1 MPNWKQSFYVTA
13 LEALELKKNGIFI
26 MTLNRISLLTFPHSS
41 AVCKNDTMKLFN
53 QPPVVLS
60 YRPRHCC
67 GIRPRLWAVSIVS
80 NKKKLEKFNFFQVGS
95 NCFYTTN
102 ISIWHFCHVLVSFGT
117 FWWLSVKFIANI
129 PWVKVRKSRHC
140 FLSRHFLQKRTQ
152 EFYFA
157 TMKPQVDLFSLIF
170 WRK

>member
-26 MTLNRISLLTFPHSS
+26 MTLNRISLLTFPHS

-80 NKKKLEKFNFFQVGS
+80 NKKKTWKIQFLPSWIKLFSLHE
-95 NCFYTTN
+95 Y
-102 ISIWHFCHVLVSFGT
+102 FCHVLVSFGT

-157 TMKPQVDLFSLIF
+157 TKKPQFD
-170 WRK
+170 

>member
-1 MPNWKQSFYVTA
+1 
-13 LEALELKKNGIFI
+13 
-26 MTLNRISLLTFPHSS
+26 MTSNRISLLTFPHSS

-60 YRPRHCC
+60 YWPRHCC

-95 NCFYTTN
+95 NCSHSTN

-129 PWVKVRKSRHC
+129 PWVVPTVGLRSMLNIENITLVTGLIQIVTNRIGLWFKCIS
-140 FLSRHFLQKRTQ
+140 FFQNHFIKDCR
-152 EFYFA
+152 
-157 TMKPQVDLFSLIF
+157 
-170 WRK
+170 

>member
-1 MPNWKQSFYVTA
+1 MLLFDWTVHKAITYNEQLKMKRDAQLEEAFYVTA

-41 AVCKNDTMKLFN
+41 AVCKNDTIKLFN

-80 NKKKLEKFNFFQVGS
+80 NKKNLKNSISSKLDQTVLTPRIFLPRFGVFRD
-95 NCFYTTN
+95 
-102 ISIWHFCHVLVSFGT
+102 VLVTFGQVYRKHP
-117 FWWLSVKFIANI
+117 LGSANC
-129 PWVKVRKSRHC
+129 WVN
-140 FLSRHFLQKRTQ
+140 L
-152 EFYFA
+152 
-157 TMKPQVDLFSLIF
+157 
-170 WRK
+170 

>member
-1 MPNWKQSFYVTA
+1 MLLFDWTVHKAITYNEQLKMKRDANWKQSFYITA

-26 MTLNRISLLTFPHSS
+26 MTLNRISLLTFPHS

-95 NCFYTTN
+95 NCSHSTN
-102 ISIWHFCHVLVSFGT
+102 IFAT
-117 FWWLSVKFIANI
+117 FWCLSGRFGDF
-129 PWVKVRKSRHC
+129 RSS
-140 FLSRHFLQKRTQ
+140 LSQT
-152 EFYFA
+152 
-157 TMKPQVDLFSLIF
+157 SLG
-170 WRK
+170 